1 MQARYECDQQQRV
14 PQTNRDEHKQDITG
28 PWDPYE
34 MSAKYIVYVHQ
45 PSRIIDMGWATR
57 KWQLEC
63 Y

>member
-1 MQARYECDQQQRV
+1 MQAHYECDQQQRV

-57 KWQLEC
+57 K
-63 Y
+63 